1 MNAIE
6 MIDSSHMFVNVSTV
20 ALACGLVVAH
30 RHRVAERHRHEA
42 PRKRY
47 AFAAFRHELDQR
59 VMRAVGQPDDRPRHG
74 TATDDPIN
82 ASPVRRSFPHPHTAR
97 IAPIASATQL
107 NLAGLS
113 TIMFPVS
120 IHS

>member
-20 ALACGLVVAH
+20 ALACGLAVAH
-30 RHRVAERHRHEA
+30 RHRITERHRHEA

-59 VMRAVGQPDDRPRHG
+59 VMRAVGQPDDRPLHG
-74 TATDDPIN
+74 N
-82 ASPVRRSFPHPHTAR
+82 GRSDNREPRSSIVSAPHTAR
-97 IAPIASATQL
+97 IVPIASATQL

-120 IHS
+120 IRS

>member
-20 ALACGLVVAH
+20 ALASGLAGVVAH
-30 RHRVAERHRHEA
+30 RHRAAERHRHEA

-59 VMRAVGQPDDRPRHG
+59 VIRAVGQPDRPLHG
-74 TATDDPIN
+74 N
-82 ASPVRRSFPHPHTAR
+82 GRSDKREPRSSIVSAPHAAR
-97 IAPIASATQL
+97 IVPIASATQL

-120 IHS
+120 IRS

>member
-20 ALACGLVVAH
+20 ALASGLAGVVAH
-30 RHRVAERHRHEA
+30 RHRAAERHRHEA

-59 VMRAVGQPDDRPRHG
+59 VMRAVRQPDDRALHGNGRSDKREPRSSIVS
-74 TATDDPIN
+74 A
-82 ASPVRRSFPHPHTAR
+82 PHTAR

-120 IHS
+120 IRS